1 MDEIGSRLVWY
12 YIPFTDI
19 EIPMNGINIITLV
32 NSLVVMC
39 ALFAFCRYAVRR
51 LSITPGRAQF
61 VVEQVVK
68 MFDDLVSTSLE
79 LETREKN
86 RRFLPLIF
94 VLFLFLWVA
103 NCWGFLPFRNVQEP
117 SADINTT
124 LGLGLLGMFVATF
137 CGVRAKG
144 ALGYFLELMGPLF
157 AQEDAKGFAAIMGKL
172 SALFFF
178 PLNIIGEIAK
188 VVSIS
193 FRIFGNILGG
203 SIIMIVI
210 STLIYSFS
218 PMLVGMNFFFVFFV
232 GTVHAFVFTMLTL
245 TYIAV
250 AIK

>member
-1 MDEIGSRLVWY
+1 MDDIGSRLVWY
-12 YIPFTDI
+12 YVPFTDI
-19 EIPMNGINIITLV
+19 EIPMNGINILTLM
-32 NSLVVMC
+32 NSLIVMG
-39 ALFAFCRYAVRR
+39 ALFAFCRYAIKK
-51 LSITPGRAQF
+51 LSLTPGRAQF
-61 VVEQVVK
+61 VVEQFVG

-79 LETREKN
+79 LETRERN
-86 RRFLPLIF
+86 RKFLPLIF
-94 VLFLFLWVA
+94 VLFMFLLVA
-103 NCWGFLPFRNVQEP
+103 NCLGFLPMSFVNEP
-117 SADINTT
+117 TADINTT
-124 LGLGLLGMFVATF
+124 LGLGLLGMFVATW
-137 CGVRAKG
+137 CGIRAKG

-157 AQEDAKGFAAIMGKL
+157 SQEDATGAAAIMGKL

-218 PMLVGMNFFFVFFV
+218 PMLIGMNLFFVFFV
-232 GTVHAFVFTMLTL
+232 GTVHAFVFAMLTL

>member
-12 YIPFTDI
+12 YVPFTDI
-19 EIPMNGINIITLV
+19 EIPMNGINILTLV
-32 NSLVVMC
+32 NSLIVMG
-39 ALFAFCRYAVRR
+39 ALFAFCRYAIKK
-51 LSITPGRAQF
+51 LSLTPGRSQF
-61 VVEQVVK
+61 VVEQFVG

-86 RRFLPLIF
+86 RKFLPLIF
-94 VLFLFLWVA
+94 VLFMFLLVA
-103 NCWGFLPFRNVQEP
+103 NCLGFLPMSFVNEP
-117 SADINTT
+117 TADINTT
-124 LGLGLLGMFVATF
+124 LGLGLLGMFVATW
-137 CGVRAKG
+137 CGIRAKG

-157 AQEDAKGFAAIMGKL
+157 AQEDATGAAVIMGKL

-218 PMLVGMNFFFVFFV
+218 PMLIGMNLFFVFFV
-232 GTVHAFVFTMLTL
+232 GTVHAFVFAMLTL